1 MIDLLIYLAI
11 FTIFAIVAWWV
22 LSQLPL
28 PPPLRQILIIAL
40 VVIGAVIIVYLLLGM
55 RGGHMPSLGLTIPLD
70 QIG

>member
-40 VVIGAVIIVYLLLGM
+40 VVIGAIIIVYLLLGM
-55 RGGHMPSLGLTIPLD
+55 RGGHMPSFGMAAPLTLV
-70 QIG
+70 G